1 MSMDLQPNGDGRLHF
16 SMGPVERWIV
26 GVGAA
31 ALVAILGWYAN
42 SITTRLDSLA
52 EAQGALKTQQA
63 VTNQQ
68 LVTLNLQLADVP
80 TLTRQIAELKVRV
93 DAHDEDIRELRTTR
107 SLR

>member
-16 SMGPVERWIV
+16 SLGPVERWIV
-26 GVGAA
+26 GAA
-31 ALVAILGWYAN
+31 AVGLVSLLGWFAN
-42 SITTRLDSLA
+42 SITTRLDNLA

-63 VTNQQ
+63 VANQQ
-68 LVTLNLQLADVP
+68 LATLNLQLADVP

-107 SLR
+107 NLR